1 MERRSGRV
9 GERID
14 DAVDDLLDQHLVLAF
29 AHDADHRLGARR
41 AHDQPTMTVEAGF
54 RILDGAAH
62 PRGLERLSARVAYG
76 LEHLPPRVGPGAD
89 FGYPPPLLLH
99 HRPHP

>member
-14 DAVDDLLDQHLVLAF
+14 DTVDDLLDQHLVLAF

-41 AHDQPTMTVEAGF
+41 AHDQPTMTVEAGL

-62 PRGLERLSARVAYG
+62 PRVLERLAARVAYV
-76 LEHLPPRVGPGAD
+76 LEHLRQRIEPVAD
-89 FGYPPPLLLH
+89 FGYPLPLLLH
-99 HRPHP
+99 PPPHP

>member
-62 PRGLERLSARVAYG
+62 PRVLERLAARVAYV
-76 LEHLPPRVGPGAD
+76 LEPFPQRIAPGAALC
-89 FGYPPPLLLH
+89 YPPPLLL
-99 HRPHP
+99 PPPPP